1 MGLGAG
7 HVLDMIN
14 RMKQNRAQRPSNR
27 DKFKQNNREGIYSY
41 EVKEKPKFK
50 TVSKEELLKIKEQIK
65 ANAKKQRKKEI
76 KIFSVVLILI
86 IVVVFGFV
94 KFML

>member
-27 DKFKQNNREGIYSY
+27 DKFKQNNREGIYSS
-41 EVKEKPKFK
+41 EVKKKPKFK
-50 TVSKEELLKIKEQIK
+50 TVSEEELLKIKEQIK
-65 ANAKKQRKKEI
+65 ANVQKQRKKEI
-76 KIFSVVLILI
+76 KIFSIVFILI
-86 IVVVFGFV
+86 ILIVFGFI
-94 KFML
+94 KFLL

>member
-27 DKFKQNNREGIYSY
+27 EKFKQNNREGLYSS

-50 TVSKEELLKIKEQIK
+50 TVPEEELVRIKEQIQI
-65 ANAKKQRKKEI
+65 NAKKQRKREI
-76 KIFSVVLILI
+76 KIFSIVSVLII
-86 IVVVFGFV
+86 IAVLGFI
-94 KFML
+94 KFLL

>member
-27 DKFKQNNREGIYSY
+27 DKFKQNNREGIYSS

-50 TVSKEELLKIKEQIK
+50 TVPEEELLRIKEQIQI
-65 ANAKKQRKKEI
+65 NAKKQRKREI
-76 KIFSVVLILI
+76 KIFSIVFVLII
-86 IVVVFGFV
+86 IAVLGFI
-94 KFML
+94 KFLL